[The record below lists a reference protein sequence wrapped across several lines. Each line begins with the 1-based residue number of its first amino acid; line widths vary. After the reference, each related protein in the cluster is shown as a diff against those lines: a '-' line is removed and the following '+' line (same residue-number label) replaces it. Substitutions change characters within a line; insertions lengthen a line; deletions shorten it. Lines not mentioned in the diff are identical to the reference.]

1 MHPMLDELLNRW
13 EEGLENGQS
22 YSPEQL
28 CANHPELLE
37 ELREQIQVL
46 QAVDARFGA
55 WSPSHEGGAHNQGSS
70 KLNQTVQVSTVFHID
85 RLHAAG
91 GLGEVY
97 LASDH
102 QLNRTVAIKYPR
114 ARRLNSEQMA
124 RFEREAQVTGQLNH
138 PGIVPVFALKQD
150 SQGQPCYVMRFVDGP
165 TLHDRIEQLFSQ
177 TQAASSDFYSSLE
190 MRQLLQSFV
199 SLCNIVAYAHEH
211 GIVHRDIKPANIIL
225 GTFGETMLMDWGL
238 AKRLNEPEPV
248 SDEAAPVTE
257 SADTVV
263 ERPLKTRVGQFMGTP
278 AFASPEQRQGQ
289 VELVDCRTDVY
300 SLGATLLTMLTG
312 SVPSSE
318 STRQSELRSRS
329 GALLPRRLLAIC
341 EKARA
346 TELERRY
353 QSVVNLREDVER
365 YLAGEPIS
373 VVKETLWS
381 KLSRTVRRRSGL
393 AAALLVGVSMAIIAG
408 AVGSILLNQKK
419 PTTEQH

>member
-28 CANHPELLE
+28 CENHPELLE

-55 WSPSHEGGAHNQGSS
+55 WASSRESGSFNEGST

-85 RLHAAG
+85 SLHAAG

-97 LASDH
+97 LASDR

-114 ARRLNSEQMA
+114 ARRLNSDQMA

-165 TLHDRIEQLFSQ
+165 TLQDRIEQLFSQ
-177 TQAASSDFYSSLE
+177 PQSASSDFCSSLE

-211 GIVHRDIKPANIIL
+211 GIVHRDIKP
-225 GTFGETMLMDWGL
+225 
-238 AKRLNEPEPV
+238 
-248 SDEAAPVTE
+248 
-257 SADTVV
+257 
-263 ERPLKTRVGQFMGTP
+263 
-278 AFASPEQRQGQ
+278 RQCHPRYVRRDNAHG
-289 VELVDCRTDVY
+289 
-300 SLGATLLTMLTG
+300 LGAG
-312 SVPSSE
+312 
-318 STRQSELRSRS
+318 
-329 GALLPRRLLAIC
+329 
-341 EKARA
+341 
-346 TELERRY
+346 
-353 QSVVNLREDVER
+353 
-365 YLAGEPIS
+365 
-373 VVKETLWS
+373 
-381 KLSRTVRRRSGL
+381 
-393 AAALLVGVSMAIIAG
+393 
-408 AVGSILLNQKK
+408 QKI
-419 PTTEQH
+419 E